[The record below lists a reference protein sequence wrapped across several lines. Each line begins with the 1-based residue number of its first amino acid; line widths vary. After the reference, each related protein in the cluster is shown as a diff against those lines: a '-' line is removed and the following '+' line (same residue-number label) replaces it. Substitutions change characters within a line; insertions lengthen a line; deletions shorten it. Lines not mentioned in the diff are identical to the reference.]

1 MAKTWRDIQAERYER
16 ACEYRDS
23 FIKLETTEDYERYAA
38 FYSDN

>member
-1 MAKTWRDIQAERYER
+1 MHDHIRHQDIAIERKQ
-16 ACEYRDS
+16 YRDS